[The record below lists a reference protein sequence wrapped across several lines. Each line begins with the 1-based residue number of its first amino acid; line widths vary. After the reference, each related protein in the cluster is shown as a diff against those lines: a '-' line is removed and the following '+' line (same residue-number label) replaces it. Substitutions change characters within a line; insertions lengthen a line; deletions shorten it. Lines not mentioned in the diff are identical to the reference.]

1 MKTYIKPT
9 IEIEVSGITTSI
21 MAGSPPPIGKGM
33 ADGEAANQGVMSD
46 SEDLFNLDKGNLWD
60 E

>member
-1 MKTYIKPT
+1 MKKYIKPA
-9 IEIEVSGITTSI
+9 IEVEVSGITMNI
-21 MAGSPPPIGKGM
+21 MAGSPPPIGNGLG
-33 ADGEAANQGVMSD
+33 DGEAANQGVMSD